1 MKDPEFIDLKNRFLK
16 GLGIIILFLIPSFFV
31 IRNKLL
37 VPTSSILK
45 VIREEESSFVFVTRN
60 KCKEC
65 KKAEKIIKKEIEYLV
80 LNQDT
85 DNNYQR
91 ILRKL
96 NLTSEEITPPSIIY
110 IEEGKVKSILV
121 INDEEELELYIE
133 NNRR

>member
-85 DNNYQR
+85 DKNYQR

-96 NLTSEEITPPSIIY
+96 NLSSEEITPPSIIY